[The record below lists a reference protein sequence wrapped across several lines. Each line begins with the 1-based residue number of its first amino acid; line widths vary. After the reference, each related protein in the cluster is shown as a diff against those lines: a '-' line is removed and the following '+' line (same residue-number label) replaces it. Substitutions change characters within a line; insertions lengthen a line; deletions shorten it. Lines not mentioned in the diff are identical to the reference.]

1 MWWARLATVAT
12 VGRRRG
18 EAFQARGAIRRSR
31 KAYNC
36 CPGPGWPLWRH
47 CWTKTGPAEARRS
60 LSSPRCHPLLS
71 ESIEL
76 LSWAW
81 LATVAPLLDED
92 WAGWGAARPF
102 KPEVPSVAFGKHCWA
117 GWGAARVFK
126 PEVPSVAFGSHIT
139 AVLGL
144 AGHGG
149 AIAGR
154 RQVRLRRGDAC
165 QARGA
170 IRGFRNPHNCCPGW
184 PLGAIAGWTLGRLRR
199 GEAFQARGAIRRF
212 RKALLGRLRRGE
224 AFQAR
229 GAIRRFRNPY
239 NCCLGLGWPQRR
251 HCWTK
256 TGPAEARRGFS
267 SPRCHPSLSE
277 AI

>member
-47 CWTKTGPAEARRS
+47 CWTKTGPAEK
-60 LSSPRCHPLLS
+60 L
-71 ESIEL
+71 
-76 LSWAW
+76 
-81 LATVAPLLDED
+81 V
-92 WAGWGAARPF
+92 
-102 KPEVPSVAFGKHCWA
+102 KPKVPSVAFGIH
-117 GWGAARVFK
+117 R
-126 PEVPSVAFGSHIT
+126 T

-144 AGHGG
+144 AGHCG

-154 RQVRLRRGDAC
+154 R
-165 QARGA
+165 
-170 IRGFRNPHNCCPGW
+170 
-184 PLGAIAGWTLGRLRR
+184 LGRLRR

-224 AFQAR
+224 GFQAR
-229 GAIRRFRNPY
+229 GAIRRFRKPGHGGAIAGRRQVRLRGAIRGFRTPH
-239 NCCLGLGWPQRR
+239 NCCPGWPL
-251 HCWTK
+251 
-256 TGPAEARRGFS
+256 G
-267 SPRCHPSLSE
+267 
-277 AI
+277 AIAG

>member
-47 CWTKTGPAEARRS
+47 CWTRTGPAEARRS
-60 LSSPRCHPLLS
+60 LSSPNCHPSLS

-81 LATVAPLLDED
+81 LA
-92 WAGWGAARPF
+92 
-102 KPEVPSVAFGKHCWA
+102 
-117 GWGAARVFK
+117 
-126 PEVPSVAFGSHIT
+126 
-139 AVLGL
+139 
-144 AGHGG
+144 
-149 AIAGR
+149 
-154 RQVRLRRGDAC
+154 
-165 QARGA
+165 
-170 IRGFRNPHNCCPGW
+170 
-184 PLGAIAGWTLGRLRR
+184 
-199 GEAFQARGAIRRF
+199 
-212 RKALLGRLRRGE
+212 
-224 AFQAR
+224 
-229 GAIRRFRNPY
+229 
-239 NCCLGLGWPQRR
+239 
-251 HCWTK
+251 WTK
-256 TGPAEARRGFS
+256 TGPVEARRGLSSPRCHPSLSESIAGPAEARRGFS